1 MGTLL
6 APGGIDEKWTASMGG
21 LLGSTVLDE
30 HMNRMEDLADRIFMI
45 THNMKY
51 LLLTLFQL

>member
-1 MGTLL
+1 
-6 APGGIDEKWTASMGG
+6 MGG

-30 HMNRMEDLADRIFMI
+30 HMNRIEDLADRIFMI
-45 THNMKY
+45 PIIIKY